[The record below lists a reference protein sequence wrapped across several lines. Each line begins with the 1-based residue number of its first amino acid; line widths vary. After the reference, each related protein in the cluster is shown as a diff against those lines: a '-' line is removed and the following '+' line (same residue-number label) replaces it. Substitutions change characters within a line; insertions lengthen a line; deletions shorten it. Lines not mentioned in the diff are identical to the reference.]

1 MLWLNACHLVVV
13 LSVLAF
19 SGDGL
24 RAALFLVN
32 SPPCAV
38 LVAYLA
44 ALAAS
49 SQLVVSRNLKEHTFN
64 ITLLLPFILFFT
76 KLLYSR

>member
-13 LSVLAF
+13 FSVLAF

-24 RAALFLVN
+24 RAALFLAN

-49 SQLVVSRNLKEHTFN
+49 SQLVVRT
-64 ITLLLPFILFFT
+64 ILALHLFE
-76 KLLYSR
+76 